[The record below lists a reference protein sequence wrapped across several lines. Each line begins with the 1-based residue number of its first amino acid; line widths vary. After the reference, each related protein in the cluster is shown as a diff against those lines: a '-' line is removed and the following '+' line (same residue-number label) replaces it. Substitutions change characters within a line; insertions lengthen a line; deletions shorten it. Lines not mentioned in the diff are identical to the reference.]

1 MTFIDRYPSTP
12 DPIEKFNVAK
22 SDIADYLRQIETAKF
37 ILQLTFK
44 LPSDDTPLFDF
55 SKYQYVFDN
64 DNMTVNF
71 NLKGN
76 KSLDQYQILKVKEVY
91 NHDDYTVL
99 HATPDVD
106 YFDQFGQ
113 WQSLSYFVVHKD
125 KQVFPNVTRN

>member
-1 MTFIDRYPSTP
+1 M
-12 DPIEKFNVAK
+12 
-22 SDIADYLRQIETAKF
+22 Q
-37 ILQLTFK
+37 
-44 LPSDDTPLFDF
+44 LFDF

-76 KSLDQYQILKVKEVY
+76 KSLDQFQILKVKEVY
-91 NHDDYTVL
+91 NHNDYTVL
-99 HATPDVD
+99 YATPDVD

-113 WQSLSYFVVHKD
+113 WQSLSYFVVHRD